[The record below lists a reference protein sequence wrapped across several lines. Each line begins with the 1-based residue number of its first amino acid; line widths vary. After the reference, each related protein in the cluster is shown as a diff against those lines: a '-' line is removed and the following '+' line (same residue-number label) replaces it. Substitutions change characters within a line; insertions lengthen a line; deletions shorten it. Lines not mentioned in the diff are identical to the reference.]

1 MKKIYTSHQNK
12 KTVHYV
18 NTLLLWLL
26 FFLNACGG
34 GNTSTGPEEQER
46 EETTDQT
53 DGLFL
58 SVSGDPNGL
67 YLLDPSIGAATRVG
81 EGKTSGGNSVG
92 LAARGA
98 NEPLFGTSEFSL
110 YEIERDGSGATL
122 IGNPASQAF
131 TEGLAYDP
139 ENNFLF
145 ASSNG
150 FLHLRSPETGETI
163 ETVLSPPNQPDIE
176 GLAYNQDT
184 HTLYGIARGFEQQPE
199 FRRGLYSL
207 NTDLPRSEWTW
218 VEVGDTGGLWANA
231 GLAFVPESEMLFAVG
246 RMDDP
251 DGLYSINPE
260 TGSATRIGSIG
271 LSLASGGG
279 LAWVPAN

>member
-1 MKKIYTSHQNK
+1 MKLICRWYKYRKSF
-12 KTVHYV
+12 
-18 NTLLLWLL
+18 LLLKIFVVCLMVS
-26 FFLNACGG
+26 ACGDD
-34 GNTSTGPEEQER
+34 TAGPDER
-46 EETTDQT
+46 EEMAGETH
-53 DGLFL
+53 GLFL
-58 SVSGDPNGL
+58 SVNGDSNGL
-67 YLLDPSIGAATRVG
+67 YLLDPSRGAAIRAG
-81 EGKTSGGNSVG
+81 DGKTPPNGNAG
-92 LAARGA
+92 LASQGPDSPLLGA
-98 NEPLFGTSEFSL
+98 SEFSL

-122 IGNPASQAF
+122 IGNPAAQAL

-150 FLHLRSPETGETI
+150 FLHLRSPDTGETI

-176 GLAYNQDT
+176 GLAYDPET
-184 HTLYGIARGFEQQPE
+184 HTLYGLARGYEQQSQY
-199 FRRGLYSL
+199 FRGLYLLDTS
-207 NTDLPRSEWTW
+207 LPRSQWEWM
-218 VEVGDTGGLWANA
+218 ERGDTGGLWANA
-231 GLAFVPESEMLFAVG
+231 GLAFVPETQMLFAVG